1 MGLRVAVLSYRSKPH
16 GGGQGVYVRQLSRGL
31 AALGHDVTVF
41 SGQPYPH
48 LDSAEDLPGSIRLE
62 EVPSLDLYREP
73 DPFRTPHWREF
84 RDGIDVREYLGM
96 ITAEFP
102 EPLTFSL
109 RAARELAGRVGEFDV
124 VHDNQCLGDGLLD
137 IAGRFPLV
145 TTIHHPITR
154 DLAADLAVARGWK
167 RLSVRRW
174 YAFLR
179 MQKRVA
185 AAQQHVITVSGA
197 SAASIAQ
204 DFGVSRARIHVVPL
218 GVETDLFAP
227 KAAHSLHLA
236 GRVPGRIV
244 TVATSDTAVKGVDTL
259 LTALARLRDTRPGR
273 PLELVMVCRPTEGG
287 LASRLIE
294 RHGLRDLVT
303 FVDGLPAAEIAAL
316 LASAEVACT
325 PSRYEG
331 FSLPTLEAMS
341 CATPLVVTRAGAIPE
356 VVGPPGTPCSPA
368 LIVPPGDPVALADAL
383 AGLLDDPEARAR
395 LGAAGRR
402 RAVERFDWEAVALA
416 TTRVYEQAIATRTL
430 GVPSRGNG
438 SPPRR

>member
-1 MGLRVAVLSYRSKPH
+1 MGLRVALLSYRSKPH

-48 LDSAEDLPGSIRLE
+48 LDDTAGLPGSVRLE
-62 EVPSLDLYREP
+62 KVPSLDLYREP

-84 RDGIDVREYLGM
+84 RDSIDVREYLGM
-96 ITAEFP
+96 ISAEFP

-109 RAARELAGRVGEFDV
+109 RAARELADRVGEFDV
-124 VHDNQCLGDGLLD
+124 VHDNQCLGDGLLE
-137 IAGRFPLV
+137 IARGFPLV

-167 RLSVRRW
+167 RISVRRW

-197 SAASIAQ
+197 SAASIGH

-218 GVETDLFAP
+218 GVETDLFTP
-227 KAAHSLHLA
+227 EAAHSRHPE

-259 LTALARLRDTRPGR
+259 LTALARLRDTRLGR

-287 LASRLIE
+287 LAARLIE
-294 RHGLRDLVT
+294 RHGLHDLVT
-303 FVDGLPAAEIAAL
+303 FVDGLPAAEIAQL

-368 LIVPPGDPVALADAL
+368 LVVPPGDPVALADAL

-416 TTRVYEQAIATRTL
+416 TTRVYGQAIATRTL
-430 GVPSRGNG
+430 GVP
-438 SPPRR
+438 RRT

>member
-1 MGLRVAVLSYRSKPH
+1 MGLRVALLSYRSKPH

-48 LDSAEDLPGSIRLE
+48 LDSGGGADAADALPGSIRLE
-62 EVPSLDLYREP
+62 KVPSLDLYREP
-73 DPFRTPHWREF
+73 DPFRTPHPREF
-84 RDGIDVREYLGM
+84 RDCIDAREYLGM
-96 ITAEFP
+96 ITASFP

-109 RAARELAGRVGEFDV
+109 RAARELVGRAGEFDV
-124 VHDNQCLGDGLLD
+124 VHDNQCLGDGLLE
-137 IAGRFPLV
+137 IARHFPLV

-154 DLAADLAVARGWK
+154 DRAAELAVATGWR

-174 YAFLR
+174 YSFLA

-185 AAQQHVITVSGA
+185 AAQEHIITVSGA
-197 SAASIAQ
+197 SAESTAD

-218 GVETDLFAP
+218 GVETHLFTPAAAP
-227 KAAHSLHLA
+227 A
-236 GRVPGRIV
+236 RVPGRIV
-244 TVATSDTAVKGVDTL
+244 TVATQDSAVKGVDTL
-259 LTALARLRDTRPGR
+259 LAALARLRDTRPGR
-273 PLELVMVCRPTEGG
+273 PLELVMVCRPTEDG
-287 LASRLIE
+287 LANRLVAQ
-294 RHGLRDLVT
+294 HGLGDLVT
-303 FVDGLPAAEIAAL
+303 FVDGLPAEQIAAL

-356 VVGPPGTPCSPA
+356 VVGPPGTPASPA
-368 LIVPPGDPVALADAL
+368 LIVPPGDPAALADAL
-383 AGLLDDPEARAR
+383 GALLDDPGLRSR
-395 LGAAGRR
+395 LGEAGRR
-402 RAVERFDWEAVALA
+402 RALERFDWQAVASA

-430 GVPSRGNG
+430 GVAHPG
-438 SPPRR
+438 